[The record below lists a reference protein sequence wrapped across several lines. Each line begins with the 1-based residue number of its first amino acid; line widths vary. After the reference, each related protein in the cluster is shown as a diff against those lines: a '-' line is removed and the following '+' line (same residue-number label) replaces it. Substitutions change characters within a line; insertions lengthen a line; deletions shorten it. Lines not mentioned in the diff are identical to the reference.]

1 MIISIAHRAAR
12 NAASIALAD
21 AGPAA
26 SAIWLYAS
34 EGGVIIGK
42 RTLAKPCGVIT
53 DQGRIQLMPAATAD
67 LVVATGIPTWAAWC
81 DGHGAVVAAGAVTGD
96 DGDGPFKL
104 SGTGPDGALYAGGI
118 VQLVS
123 PALLG

>member
-1 MIISIAHRAAR
+1 MIISTAHRAAR

-26 SAIWLYAS
+26 SAVRLYTA
-34 EGGVIIGK
+34 EDGALIGQ

-53 DQGRIQLMPAATAD
+53 GQGRIQLVPAAAAD
-67 LVVATGIPTWAAWC
+67 LVAATGKPTWATWC
-81 DGHGAVVAAGAVTGD
+81 DGYGAVVAAGAVTAE

-104 SGTGPDGALYAGGI
+104 SGTGPDGTLYAGGI